1 MCLTHDCLAG
11 VVIVFV
17 SYRMTYLHFVQS
29 LNKLILLEIMHHPIT
44 RSWHPMGYTVTVRTS
59 GAETVPAM
67 RGVDVDVRG
76 SRRRGSVASLGR
88 WLEHRLGARCY
99 AMECR

>member
-1 MCLTHDCLAG
+1 
-11 VVIVFV
+11 
-17 SYRMTYLHFVQS
+17 MTYLHFVQS